1 MKTLIRNGTILTMD
15 SPQPGILR
23 GDVGIDGSIIAFV
36 GECPASFVPERSID
50 ANDCIVMPGLVNAH
64 THLAM
69 SLMRHYADDLPFWNW
84 LFERIVPVEARLTKE
99 FVHDGTMLSLV
110 EMLRGGITTFADMY
124 FNMDVVAEA
133 TLKAGL
139 RGNLTRGLAFN
150 GPDDLFKLDESREF
164 HQQWHGAG
172 DGRIQVDI
180 GPHAVYTCPPA
191 YLEKV
196 IALADQLDARIHIHL
211 SESRKEVADCKR
223 EYGKSPVAHVRDLG
237 LFSRKTLAAH
247 CVHIDDDDIRIF
259 SECGVGVA
267 HNPGSNL
274 KLANGF
280 APVSRLLAAGVA
292 VGLGTDGS
300 ASNNNLNMFEEMNLA
315 AFIAKGVTEDPTAVS
330 AYTALRMAT
339 IDGARV
345 LGLDAITGSLKAGK
359 KADVI
364 LVDTTAPHFY
374 PRNSVAASLVYA
386 AQASDV
392 RTVFCD
398 GELLIEDRQL
408 KRLDQRE
415 ICIKAQESAA
425 RLTGSAGFIA

>member
-1 MKTLIRNGTILTMD
+1 MKTLVRNGTILTMD

-36 GECPASFVPERSID
+36 GECPTTFIPDRIVDAS
-50 ANDCIVMPGLVNAH
+50 DCIVMPGLVNAH
-64 THLAM
+64 THMAM

-191 YLEKV
+191 FLEKV

-223 EYGKSPVAHVRDLG
+223 EFGKSPVAHVRDLG

-247 CVHIDDDDIRIF
+247 CVHIDDDDISIF
-259 SECGVGVA
+259 REHGVGVA

-280 APVSRLLAAGVA
+280 APVSRLLAAGIA

-345 LGLDAITGSLKAGK
+345 LGLDTITGSLRAGK

-398 GELLIEDRQL
+398 GELLMEDRRL
-408 KRLDQRE
+408 TRLDQRE

-425 RLTGSAGFIA
+425 RLTGSAGFVA